1 MSKTVCRITPYGGFD
16 IPGLEGWL
24 AALAGKGLRY
34 AATAG
39 PLTLFERAEPQNV
52 QVHLEPIQGK
62 VEEDPEL
69 NAIYEAAG
77 WRYWGMFR
85 GSFFVYASPDLEAKA
100 HTDPEVL
107 DYALKRFFR
116 RKLLGGLLLA
126 FLNALLLGLYQH
138 GSVWE
143 TYDVYGLFVLRSYPA
158 RVISDG
164 SSIPWLLS
172 FVGLVLIDLA
182 YLLGL
187 FHLAR
192 YRRAARTGRRTR
204 GLRGAGWLT
213 AAGLVVLLPVLVNTV
228 QLYFDQGYSPYGLEG
243 SGFVTLTEI
252 EGEGFHTSNLLFYS
266 MDYISHG
273 GTLLDPES
281 WYFQQYGFVPPNKA
295 PSDVPRLEVRA
306 VRYPLE
312 VLAEL
317 QVEEWSRVYTNG
329 SQKWKDLGPVEGAD
343 QALYA
348 PRKERTHTNEITGET
363 RVFLPGGELILRRG
377 TTVLHADYY
386 GYQDPLDHLDAF
398 VRTLN
403 SL

>member
-34 AATAG
+34 SATMG
-39 PLTLFERAEPQNV
+39 PLTLFERTGPEQV

-69 NAIYEAAG
+69 NAIYQAAG

-85 GSFFVYASPDLEAKA
+85 GSFFVYASPDLEASA

-126 FLNALLLGLYQH
+126 FLNVLLLGLYQN
-138 GSVWE
+138 GALW
-143 TYDVYGLFVLRSYPA
+143 DVSWTWLRHYPLDSLDT
-158 RVISDG
+158 RPIL
-164 SSIPWLLS
+164 PWLLS
-172 FVGLVLIDLA
+172 FAGLVLIDLA

-192 YRRAARTGRRTR
+192 YRRAVRTGRRTR
-204 GLRGAGWLT
+204 GLRGTGWLA

-228 QLYFDQGYSPYGLEG
+228 QCFAGMDYSPYGLEG

-252 EGEGFHTSNLLFYS
+252 EGEGFHTSNLFDS

-281 WYFQQYGFVPPNKA
+281 WYFQQHGFVPPNKS
-295 PSDVPRLEVRA
+295 PGDVPHLEIRA
-306 VRYPLE
+306 VRYPLQ
-312 VLAEL
+312 VLAE
-317 QVEEWSRVYTNG
+317 QRAEEWSSILTNG
-329 SQKWKDLGPVEGAD
+329 SQEWIDLGPVEGAD

-348 PRKERTHTNEITGET
+348 PREERTHTSEITGET

-377 TTVLHADYY
+377 ATVLHADYY
-386 GYQDPLDHLDAF
+386 GYQDLLDHLDAF

>member
-1 MSKTVCRITPYGGFD
+1 MRRTAFRITPYGGFD

-39 PLTLFERAEPQNV
+39 PLTLFERAKPQSV
-52 QVHLEPIQGK
+52 QVHLEPIQGR

-69 NAIYEAAG
+69 NAIYQAAG

-85 GSFFVYASPDLEAKA
+85 GSFFVYASPDLEAEA

-126 FLNALLLGLYQH
+126 FLNVLLLGLYQN
-138 GSVWE
+138 GALW
-143 TYDVYGLFVLRSYPA
+143 DVSWTWLRHYPLDSLDTWP
-158 RVISDG
+158 IL
-164 SSIPWLLS
+164 PWLLS
-172 FVGLVLIDLA
+172 FAGFVLIDLA

-192 YRRAARTGRRTR
+192 YRRAVRTGRRTR
-204 GLRGAGWLT
+204 GLRGTGWLT
-213 AAGLVVLLPVLVNTV
+213 AAGLAVLLPVLVNTV
-228 QLYFDQGYSPYGLEG
+228 QCFAGMDYSPYGLEG
-243 SGFVTLTEI
+243 SGFVTLTDL
-252 EGEGFHTSNLLFYS
+252 EGEDFPISQRQFYH
-266 MDYISHG
+266 MDHISHG

-281 WYFQQYGFVPPNKA
+281 WYFQQYGFIPPNQS
-295 PSDVPRLEVRA
+295 PDDVPHLEIRA

-329 SQKWKDLGPVEGAD
+329 SQKWKDLGLVEGAD

-348 PRKERTHTNEITGET
+348 PREERTHTSEITGET

-377 TTVLHADYY
+377 TTVLYADYY
-386 GYQDPLDHLDAF
+386 GYQDLPDHLDAF